1 MATKIQKAVLTEAAK
16 ARIAICK
23 DVLKHIPVMKVKRG
37 TYCRAFGE
45 RNQTLINNTSPN
57 SEAQE
62 YLPVLEKHCN
72 VCALGGMML
81 SYIRKY
87 DNFGMGVFHRHDF
100 GLERVHITNQLEKF
114 FNSQQLDLIESA
126 FEVPGTASARK
137 SYALNIKLEEESVHK
152 DEDWILKQKARLF
165 GAQHVTPRKRLRAIM
180 LNVIKNKGT
189 FKP

>member
-1 MATKIQKAVLTEAAK
+1 MSFTQDEARSIKKATTKLTTKPKSKLTEAAK

-37 TYCRAFGE
+37 TYCRVFGE

-62 YLPVLEKHCN
+62 HLPILEKHCN

-87 DNFGMGVFHRHDF
+87 DNFEMGEFHRHYF
-100 GLERVHITNQLEKF
+100 GLERFHITEQLGKF
-114 FNSQQLDLIESA
+114 FDGLQLDLIE
-126 FEVPGTASARK
+126 
-137 SYALNIKLEEESVHK
+137 NC
-152 DEDWILKQKARLF
+152 Q
-165 GAQHVTPRKRLRAIM
+165 
-180 LNVIKNKGT
+180 
-189 FKP
+189 